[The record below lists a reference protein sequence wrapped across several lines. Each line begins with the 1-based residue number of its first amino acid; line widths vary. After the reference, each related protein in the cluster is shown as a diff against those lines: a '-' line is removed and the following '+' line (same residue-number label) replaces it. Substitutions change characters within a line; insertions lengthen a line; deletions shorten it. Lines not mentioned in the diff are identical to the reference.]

1 MTDSGNRLFMGPT
14 KSGGQSEAEHADDRA
29 NGAAPHAPPQNCR
42 HSKDENTLG
51 VAAAVRHAAPA
62 KRQRAEG
69 WLRSNGKATRDMVEC
84 TSDALFFVDRQGYYQ
99 YANRRASQL
108 LGYTYDQLVSM
119 SIVETTPDADQAKT
133 RRLFRQL
140 QRTGTMRCELLLKH
154 RNGGIVPV
162 DFSATL
168 LPDGAVF
175 VACRDI
181 CDNPS
186 DKAALKRSEEF
197 KEAVLNSVFSAIAV
211 LDYHG
216 NIIAVNE
223 AWRRFALGNGGQN
236 TQLGVNYLHICR
248 ACLGDGQDDARQ
260 AHDGIVAVL
269 EGRLLRFC
277 LEYPCHS
284 PDQQRWF
291 SMSVTPFKRRGRGVV
306 ITHTD
311 VTAAKLAEQERSRQ
325 RDALVREVHH
335 RIKNNLQGVAGLLQ
349 RELGKFSERDPR
361 LQAAISQV
369 DAIAIVHGLQGI
381 NSGEAILLSEC
392 VKNICRTIAKLSHR
406 SLPFHRD
413 DKQGVLRSAWVDNAE
428 VVALALILNELILNA
443 VKHSPEDALPPTVIL
458 QTSGTSVQVVIRNA
472 TRGTTAFNNKAG
484 QGLRLVQSLM
494 PKRGASLAYELDAPG
509 MVLTK
514 LTLSP
519 PLLALCPKQAT

>member
-1 MTDSGNRLFMGPT
+1 MGPT
-14 KSGGQSEAEHADDRA
+14 KSGGQSKAEHADDRA
-29 NGAAPHAPPQNCR
+29 GGATPHAPQNCTY
-42 HSKDENTLG
+42 SKDENALG
-51 VAAAVRHAAPA
+51 VAAGVQHAALT
-62 KRQRAEG
+62 KRQRAED
-69 WLRSNGKATRDMVEC
+69 WLMVNSKATRDMVEC
-84 TSDALFFVDRQGYYQ
+84 TPDAIFCIDRQGHCQ

-108 LGYTYDQLVSM
+108 LGYTYDELISM
-119 SIVETTPDADQAKT
+119 SIVETTLDADQTKI
-133 RRLFRQL
+133 RHLFRQL

-154 RNGGIVPV
+154 RNGGTVPV

-168 LPDGAVF
+168 LPDGTVF
-175 VACRDI
+175 VACRDT
-181 CDNPS
+181 CDSRS

-223 AWRRFALGNGGQN
+223 AWRRFALENGGQN

-260 AHDGIVAVL
+260 AYDGIVAVL
-269 EGRLLRFC
+269 EGRVARFY

-306 ITHTD
+306 VTHTD
-311 VTAAKLAEQERSRQ
+311 VTAAKLAEWERSRQ

-369 DAIAIVHGLQGI
+369 DAIAIVHGLQST
-381 NSGEAILLSEC
+381 NSGEAILLSDS
-392 VKNICRTIAKLSHR
+392 VKNICRTIAKLSHC

-413 DKQGVLRSAWVDNAE
+413 DKQGVLSLARIDNAE
-428 VVALALILNELILNA
+428 AVAVALILNELILNA
-443 VKHSPEDALPPTVIL
+443 VKHSPEGSVAPTVTL
-458 QTSGTSVQVVIRNA
+458 RACRASALVLIRNA
-472 TRGTTAFNNKAG
+472 VKVTPAFDSETGRGLGTACVWCN
-484 QGLRLVQSLM
+484 R
-494 PKRGASLAYELDAPG
+494 
-509 MVLTK
+509 
-514 LTLSP
+514 
-519 PLLALCPKQAT
+519 